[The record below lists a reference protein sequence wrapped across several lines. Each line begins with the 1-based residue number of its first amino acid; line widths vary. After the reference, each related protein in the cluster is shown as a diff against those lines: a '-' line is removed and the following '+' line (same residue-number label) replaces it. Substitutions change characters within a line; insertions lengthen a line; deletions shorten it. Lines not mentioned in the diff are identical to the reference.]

1 MAHISVAHGPVV
13 LILSQH
19 LERLTT
25 ERAHMTTISL
35 RDQRVLLTG
44 ASSGIGRELGLVLA
58 GRGAR
63 LAVAARRTALLEAL
77 AADVERRGHARPVTI
92 TADLSRR
99 GAAAEVAAEALST
112 LGGVDVLVNNA
123 GGGVGGSQWSVGDDD
138 AAREAFEVNYWSP
151 LALTHALVPAMR
163 ERGAGAVVNVTSMAQ
178 VNTWLAF
185 GAYGASKAALA
196 LATETLRLELS
207 GSAIHV
213 LEAIPGPVDTAVQG
227 ETRLVPGIDRMLAR
241 VPLGDAGEMARRI
254 VAGLE
259 RRRATVIYPRRAA
272 LAYALPMLAR
282 ADSRRLARRVAGELD
297 PAALEGLLS
306 LVVRTGSQ
314 GDAVA
319 RQAREAW
326 EHAHG
331 RA

>member
-1 MAHISVAHGPVV
+1 MARFP
-13 LILSQH
+13 
-19 LERLTT
+19 LTD
-25 ERAHMTTISL
+25 RN
-35 RDQRVLLTG
+35 VLLTG
-44 ASSGIGRELGLVLA
+44 ASTGIGRELARALA
-58 GRGAR
+58 DRGAR
-63 LAVAARRTALLEAL
+63 LVVTARSEERLRSLADEIAA
-77 AADVERRGHARPVTI
+77 GGRPRPHVVV
-92 TADLSRR
+92 ADLARR
-99 GAAAEVAAEALST
+99 GAAAELADQALAA
-112 LGGVDVLVNNA
+112 LGTVDVLINNA
-123 GGGVGGSQWSVGDDD
+123 GGGVGGAQWTVGDDD
-138 AAREAFEVNYWSP
+138 AAREAFEVNHWSP
-151 LALTHALVPAMR
+151 LALTRALVPAMR
-163 ERGAGAVVNVTSMAQ
+163 ARGDGAVVNVTSMAQ
-178 VNTWLAF
+178 INTWLGF
-185 GAYGASKAALA
+185 GAYAATKAALGV
-196 LATETLRLELS
+196 ATETLRLELA
-207 GSAIHV
+207 GSPVHV

-241 VPLGDAGEMARRI
+241 VPLGDAAEMARRI
-254 VAGLE
+254 VTGLE
-259 RRRATVIYPRRAA
+259 RRRPTVIYPRRAA